1 MICCKENKYMSDYRY
16 MRVIRCKVD
25 MNKIGVSSIWDLED
39 KFSDLFDM
47 NFSRYFTKAP
57 VEEENYLDYVLE
69 SKGSYNGGAWGKS
82 RYLTDNEAVKYLA
95 LFSQIY
101 PDVRKEDLRAVE
113 FCWYDCSEA
122 PLYFN
127 VVEEEW
133 L

>member
-1 MICCKENKYMSDYRY
+1 MSDYRY

-25 MNKIGVSSIWDLED
+25 MNKIGVSSIWDLEN
-39 KFSDLFDM
+39 KFPDLFDM
-47 NFSRYFTKAP
+47 SLPRYFEKAP

-69 SKGSYNGGAWGKS
+69 SKVSYDDGNWGKS
-82 RYLTDNEAVKYLA
+82 RYLTNSEAVKYLA

-122 PLYFN
+122 PLYFCLLYTSDAAD
-127 VVEEEW
+127 E
-133 L
+133 

>member
-1 MICCKENKYMSDYRY
+1 MSDYRY
-16 MRVIRCKVD
+16 MRVIRCKMD
-25 MNKIGVSSIWDLED
+25 MNKAGLLSIWNLED
-39 KFSDLFDM
+39 KFPDLFDI
-47 NFSRYFTKAP
+47 SLPKYFEKAP

-69 SKGSYNGGAWGKS
+69 SKVSYDEDWGKS

-101 PDVRKEDLRAVE
+101 PDVERKDLRAVE

>member
-1 MICCKENKYMSDYRY
+1 MSNYRY
-16 MRVIRCKVD
+16 MRVIRCKVN
-25 MNKIGVSSIWDLED
+25 MNKIGVSSIWNLED
-39 KFSDLFDM
+39 KFPELF
-47 NFSRYFTKAP
+47 NINLPRYFEKAP

-69 SKGSYNGGAWGKS
+69 SKVSYGEDWGKS

>member
-1 MICCKENKYMSDYRY
+1 MSDYRY

-25 MNKIGVSSIWDLED
+25 MNKIGVSSIWDLEN
-39 KFSDLFDM
+39 KFPDLFDM
-47 NFSRYFTKAP
+47 SLPRYFEKAP

-69 SKGSYNGGAWGKS
+69 SKVSYDDGNWGKS
-82 RYLTDNEAVKYLA
+82 RYLTNSEAVKYLA

-113 FCWYDCSEA
+113 FCWYDCCEA

>member
-1 MICCKENKYMSDYRY
+1 MSDYRY

-25 MNKIGVSSIWDLED
+25 MNKAGVLSIWGLED
-39 KFSDLFDM
+39 KFPDLFDM
-47 NFSRYFTKAP
+47 SLPRYFAKAP

-69 SKGSYNGGAWGKS
+69 SKGSYDGGDWGKS

-101 PDVRKEDLRAVE
+101 PDVERKDLRAVE
-113 FCWYDCSEA
+113 FCWYDCFEA